1 MTHSPPA
8 DRAYLTVIQWPD
20 GWSEDACGRLLEQAT
35 GMDLYQA
42 VLVAKRGAPGVVAIL
57 EPQAAAYAEDVLRS
71 RGVMVFTPL
80 RSQMLELPEAI
91 AVKRLW
97 WTQVGKTRALGYERW
112 RGPPQEGV
120 LDPAHMFLIVR
131 ARLNTSERRVQTE
144 RRMDTDGAMIGLM
157 VGGVGGAIVGGM
169 MTYGASLVSSSLST
183 KLSECMDIYTHAP
196 SGLVSCFRIASGR
209 FDASILGE
217 QRGLCPAENMPRITE
232 MLLAANPRVILDQD
246 FEVFRTPPDIVRG
259 HFVGT
264 KSGSVTRTSDQGPFE
279 FYSEWAY
286 LLYRGMLS

>member
-1 MTHSPPA
+1 MTDPTPA

-20 GWSEDACGRLLEQAT
+20 GWSEDACGRLLEHAT

-80 RSQMLELPEAI
+80 RSQMLDLPEAI

-97 WTQVGKTRALGYERW
+97 WTQVGKARALGYERW
-112 RGPPQEGV
+112 RGQPQEGV
-120 LDPAHMFLIVR
+120 LDPSHMFLIVR
-131 ARLNTSERRVQTE
+131 ARLNSSERRVQTD
-144 RRMDTDGAMIGLM
+144 RKAFS
-157 VGGVGGAIVGGM
+157 VGVSGGAVVGEMISG
-169 MTYGASLVSSSLST
+169 GSSVSSSTST
-183 KLSECMDIYTHAP
+183 KLTESMDIYTRAP

-217 QRGLCPAENMPRITE
+217 QRGLSPAENMPRITE

-246 FEVFRTPPDIVRG
+246 FELFRTPPDIVRG

-286 LLYRGMLS
+286 LLYRGMMS